1 VKTGLFR
8 ILSTLAAVVFL
19 IAGYFA
25 AEFFHQTR
33 STALAHSLV
42 TDITQSLLGSA
53 DAAPLLALADDG
65 INLSVPDLT
74 PLERFGELI
83 VMDAPTGAVFVPPLF
98 SGVTGSAS
106 LQLRASFAYGTA
118 DVAAELEYRAGAWH
132 LRNYVLTPGSG
143 VM

>member
-1 VKTGLFR
+1 MKTGLFR
-8 ILSTLAAVVFL
+8 IASTLAAVVFL

-25 AEFFHQTR
+25 VEFFHQTR
-33 STALAHSLV
+33 TSALAHRLV

-53 DAAPLLALADDG
+53 DPTPLLALTDAG
-65 INLSVPDLT
+65 LTPQVPDLT
-74 PLERFGELI
+74 PVQRFGKLI
-83 VMDAPTGAVFVPPLF
+83 VMDAPSGTVFVPPLF

-118 DVAAELEYRAGAWH
+118 DVAAKLEYREGEWH
-132 LRNYVLTPGSG
+132 LRSYVLTPGPG